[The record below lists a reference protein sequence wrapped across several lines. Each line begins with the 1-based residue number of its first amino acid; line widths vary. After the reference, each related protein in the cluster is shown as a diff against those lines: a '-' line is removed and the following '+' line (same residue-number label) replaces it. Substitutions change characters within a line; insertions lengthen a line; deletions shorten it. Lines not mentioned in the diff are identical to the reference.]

1 MVVIFVSNPLAGMT
15 TYERYTIRFRPYRRD
30 PAGSSRRTSLF
41 MVCREAELVQTDT
54 YCAPFIKTRS
64 DAESKVHGMGDGPR
78 TMLFDAT
85 IWKRVVKA

>member
-1 MVVIFVSNPLAGMT
+1 
-15 TYERYTIRFRPYRRD
+15 
-30 PAGSSRRTSLF
+30 